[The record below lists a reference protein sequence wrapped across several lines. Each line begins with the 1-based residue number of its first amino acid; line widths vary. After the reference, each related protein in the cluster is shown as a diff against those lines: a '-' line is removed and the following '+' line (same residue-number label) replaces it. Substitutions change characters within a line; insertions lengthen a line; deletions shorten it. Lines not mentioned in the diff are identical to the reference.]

1 MASHSEPLK
10 GEILPLR
17 GRTIVVTRA
26 QGAAAA
32 RFARLL
38 RAMGAEV
45 IEFPTIEIAPPDDYA
60 PLDRAIARLDSFD
73 WLIFTSATGVDAFM
87 ARLNALGR
95 EPGAARSARIAAIGP
110 ATARR
115 LRDHG
120 LEVAAVPAEYRAEAI
135 IGAIG
140 EAQIRGARFL
150 IPRAQV
156 AREHLP
162 LLLAAKGPAEV
173 VVAPAYRTI
182 IPHRSGVALLR
193 RRLAAVDLVTFTSA
207 STVDNFCAL
216 LGAIRP
222 GQKAAVIGPITAES
236 ARHRGFEVVVSPAEY
251 TIAALADAI
260 RDWSTEAGA
269 K

>member
-10 GEILPLR
+10 GETPLR

-26 QGAAAA
+26 QGAGAA
-32 RFARLL
+32 RFAAML
-38 RAMGAEV
+38 RSMGAEV
-45 IEFPTIEIAPPDDYA
+45 AEFPTIEIAPPDDYA
-60 PLDRAIARLDSFD
+60 PLDRAIARLDSFG

-87 ARLNALGR
+87 ARLKALGR
-95 EPGAARSARIAAIGP
+95 EPGAARSARVAAIGP

-115 LRDHG
+115 LRDYG

-140 EAQIRGARFL
+140 EERIRGARFL
-150 IPRAQV
+150 VPRAQV

-162 LLLAAKGPAEV
+162 RLLAEKGAAEV

-182 IPHRSGVALLR
+182 IPPSAGVDSLR
-193 RRLAAVDLVTFTSA
+193 RRLATIDLITFTSS

-216 LGAIRP
+216 LGAIAP
-222 GQKAAVIGPITAES
+222 GQKAAVIGPITAET
-236 ARHRGFEVVVSPAEY
+236 ARRRGFKVVVSPAQY
-251 TIAALADAI
+251 TVAALADAI
-260 RDWSTEAGA
+260 RDWARQAGA

>member
-1 MASHSEPLK
+1 MASHNQPLK
-10 GEILPLR
+10 AEAPLR
-17 GRTIVVTRA
+17 GRSIVVTRA
-26 QGAAAA
+26 QGASAE
-32 RFARLL
+32 RFAAKL

-45 IEFPTIEIAPPDDYA
+45 VEFPTIELAPPDDYA

-73 WLIFTSATGVDAFM
+73 WLIFTSATGVKAFIS
-87 ARLNALGR
+87 RLKTLGR
-95 EPGAARSARIAAIGP
+95 EPGAAQTALVAAIGP

-120 LEVAAVPAEYRAEAI
+120 FEVAAMPAEYRAEAI

-140 EAQIRGARFL
+140 EERIRGARFL
-150 IPRAQV
+150 VPRAQV

-162 LLLAAKGPAEV
+162 RLLAEKGATEV

-182 IPHRSGVALLR
+182 VPPPAGVDSLR
-193 RRLAAVDLVTFTSA
+193 RRLATVDLITFTSS

-216 LGAIRP
+216 IGAVAP
-222 GQKAAVIGPITAES
+222 DQKAAVIGPITGET
-236 ARHRGFEVVVSPAEY
+236 ARRRGFNVVVSPAQY

-260 RDWSTEAGA
+260 RDWSAVAGA

>member
-1 MASHSEPLK
+1 MANPNQPPAAEM
-10 GEILPLR
+10 PLR
-17 GRTIVVTRA
+17 GRSIVVTRA
-26 QGAAAA
+26 QGAGAE
-32 RFARLL
+32 RFAVRL

-45 IEFPTIEIAPPDDYA
+45 VEFPTIELASPDDYA

-73 WLIFTSATGVDAFM
+73 WLIFTSATGVDAFI
-87 ARLNALGR
+87 ARLKTLGR
-95 EPGAARSARIAAIGP
+95 ELDAPKSALVAAIGP

-115 LRDHG
+115 LRDYG
-120 LEVAAVPAEYRAEAI
+120 FEVVAMPAEYRAEAI

-140 EAQIRGARFL
+140 EERIRGARFL
-150 IPRAQV
+150 VPRAQV

-162 LLLAAKGPAEV
+162 RMLAEKGAAEV

-182 IPHRSGVALLR
+182 MPPPAGVDSLR
-193 RRLAAVDLVTFTSA
+193 QRLATVDLITFTSS

-216 LGAIRP
+216 IGAITP
-222 GQKAAVIGPITAES
+222 GQKAAVIGPITGET
-236 ARHRGFEVVVSPAEY
+236 ARRHGFTVVVSPAKY

-260 RDWSTEAGA
+260 RDWSIEAGA